1 MSPIDPESAM
11 IQLYEN
17 ESLTENLTDDA
28 AQTLLKWAEAQIM
41 TLAEN
46 NEDEAAFEELFTT
59 LRRLTRTMNTFAGLA
74 AQMDMPKQQT
84 YMEEI
89 KALATQL
96 GFNVMDEQFSAYNAS
111 MTDLEETERVRQLIE
126 TIDPPRPPENT
137 DYLLM

>member
-1 MSPIDPESAM
+1 MSPIDPENAM
-11 IQLYEN
+11 IRLYEN

-28 AQTLLKWAEAQIM
+28 AKTLLRWAEAQIM

-46 NEDEAAFEELFTT
+46 NEDETAFEDLFTT

-74 AQMDMPKQQT
+74 AQMDTTKQQT

-89 KALATQL
+89 KDLATQL

-111 MTDLEETERVRQLIE
+111 MIGLDETERVRQLIE
-126 TIDPPRPPENT
+126 TIDPPHPPT
-137 DYLLM
+137 DCEDLLV